1 MARLSR
7 AAEEEEGDLSLPVGF
22 RFRPT
27 DEELVNYYL
36 KNKLEGMESHAENII
51 DEIDILKFEPWD
63 LPDKSLI
70 KSDDENWF
78 FFYKYKK
85 GSRATKEGFWK
96 ITSKDRVIK
105 ARDNRTVIAK
115 KRILTF
121 YIGRVRKSTK
131 TNWVIH
137 EYYIPDDAHPNAN
150 KQRDFVLCHLKKN
163 VKKSDEN
170 TDVATTCDEGETS
183 THNAS
188 DFKNQPVHG
197 MVSLEF
203 QMQEDTR
210 PRENLDYFELTR
222 DRWLANSRRNNDH
235 NAFQS
240 DFEANDPE
248 AEEFARSLLIDPQFD
263 TDTDTEPIYVQ
274 SPERCEPQMFFEPQ
288 YVSSQSRRDTDV
300 MFRNLSSRQASSSVN
315 VAPQPQTS
323 ELQLQ
328 SGTSERTHRPQ
339 PKSINVLRDTSAVN
353 VDALTFSV
361 NCIQLATD
369 DEYYTKE
376 RTRRRKHPPVG
387 KLREI
392 KLQQRKAK
400 EPEERRTSVDLP
412 QKQISITKS
421 SIDRK
426 VAQGKN
432 AEKDVEQ
439 TQNRTTPS
447 NWKGSFITW
456 QTFPLTSPPSV
467 YICNTVL
474 GAILFYF
481 CVREVVLY
489 GKWC

>member
-1 MARLSR
+1 MIVINR
-7 AAEEEEGDLSLPVGF
+7 AAAAAEDDLSVPVGF
-22 RFRPT
+22 RFHPT
-27 DEELVNYYL
+27 DEELVTHYL
-36 KNKLEGMESHAENII
+36 KKKLKGMDSHVSNII
-51 DEIDILKFEPWD
+51 REIDILKFEPWD

-85 GSRATKEGFWK
+85 GIRATKEGFWK

-137 EYYIPDDAHPNAN
+137 EYYIPDDAHPNA

-170 TDVATTCDEGETS
+170 TDVATTCDEGEPS

-188 DFKNQPVHG
+188 DFENPPVHG
-197 MVSLEF
+197 MESLE
-203 QMQEDTR
+203 EDTER
-210 PRENLDYFELTR
+210 TR
-222 DRWLANSRRNNDH
+222 DLWLANSRSNNDH

-248 AEEFARSLLIDPQFD
+248 AEEFASSLLIDPQC
-263 TDTDTEPIYVQ
+263 DTDTEPIHMRLQ
-274 SPERCEPQMFFEPQ
+274 GGFTSSP
-288 YVSSQSRRDTDV
+288 STRDTEV
-300 MFRNLSSRQASSSVN
+300 ILHNQLSRPAASPVL

-328 SGTSERTHRPQ
+328 SGTSERTQRAQ
-339 PKSINVLRDTSAVN
+339 PRSINVLRDTSAVN
-353 VDALTFSV
+353 VDAFNFSI

-376 RTRRRKHPPVG
+376 RTRRRTYTPVG

-392 KLQQRKAK
+392 KLQQSKAK

-412 QKQISITKS
+412 QKQISVTKS
-421 SIDRK
+421 SVDRK

-432 AEKDVEQ
+432 AEKDMEQ

-447 NWKGSFITW
+447 NWNGSFITW
-456 QTFPLTSPPSV
+456 QTSPLTSPPSV
-467 YICNTVL
+467 YIFNTVL

-489 GKWC
+489 GEWR

>member
-7 AAEEEEGDLSLPVGF
+7 AAEEEEGDLLLPVGF

-36 KNKLEGMESHAENII
+36 KNKLDGMDSHAENII

-105 ARDNRTVIAK
+105 ARDNRTIIAK

-170 TDVATTCDEGETS
+170 TDVATCDEGEPS

-188 DFKNQPVHG
+188 AFENQPVHG
-197 MVSLEF
+197 MESHLKKNVKKSDENTDVATCDEGEPSTHNASAFENLKKNVKKSDENTDVATCDEIEPSTHNASAFENQPVHGMESLEVVGL
-203 QMQEDTR
+203 QGRTYTSSPPMR
-210 PRENLDYFELTR
+210 
-222 DRWLANSRRNNDH
+222 
-235 NAFQS
+235 
-240 DFEANDPE
+240 
-248 AEEFARSLLIDPQFD
+248 
-263 TDTDTEPIYVQ
+263 DTEVILHNQLSRPAA
-274 SPERCEPQMFFEPQ
+274 SP
-288 YVSSQSRRDTDV
+288 VH
-300 MFRNLSSRQASSSVN
+300 
-315 VAPQPQTS
+315 VAPKPQTS

-328 SGTSERTHRPQ
+328 SGTSEGTHRPQ
-339 PKSINVLRDTSAVN
+339 PRSINVLRDTSAVN
-353 VDALTFSV
+353 VDAFNVSI

-376 RTRRRKHPPVG
+376 RTRRRTYPPVG
-387 KLREI
+387 KLREM
-392 KLQQRKAK
+392 KLQQSKAK

-447 NWKGSFITW
+447 SWKGSFITW
-456 QTFPLTSPPSV
+456 QTFPLTSPQLV

-481 CVREVVLY
+481 CVRDVVLY

>member
-7 AAEEEEGDLSLPVGF
+7 AAEEEEGDLLLPVGF

-36 KNKLEGMESHAENII
+36 KNKLEGMHSHAENII

-121 YIGRVRKSTK
+121 YIGRVRESTK

-150 KQRDFVLCHLKKN
+150 KQRDFVLCRLKKN

-170 TDVATTCDEGETS
+170 ADVATCDEGEPS

-188 DFKNQPVHG
+188 AFENQPVHS
-197 MVSLEF
+197 MESLE
-203 QMQEDTR
+203 EDIQQ
-210 PRENLDYFELTR
+210 RENPDYFERTM
-222 DRWLANSRRNNDH
+222 DRWLASSRSNNDH
-235 NAFQS
+235 NATFADNDS
-240 DFEANDPE
+240 ESEFEE
-248 AEEFARSLLIDPQFD
+248 ALRTLIPKPVHARVVGLQGRTYTSSPPMR
-263 TDTDTEPIYVQ
+263 DTEVILHNQLSRPAA
-274 SPERCEPQMFFEPQ
+274 SP
-288 YVSSQSRRDTDV
+288 VH
-300 MFRNLSSRQASSSVN
+300 
-315 VAPQPQTS
+315 VAPKPQTS

-328 SGTSERTHRPQ
+328 SGTSEGTHRPQ
-339 PKSINVLRDTSAVN
+339 PRSINVLRDTSAVN
-353 VDALTFSV
+353 VDAFNVSI

-376 RTRRRKHPPVG
+376 RTRRRRYPPVG

-392 KLQQRKAK
+392 KLQQSKAK
-400 EPEERRTSVDLP
+400 EPEERR
-412 QKQISITKS
+412 TKS

>member
-36 KNKLEGMESHAENII
+36 KNKLEGSHAENII

-85 GSRATKEGFWK
+85 GIRATKEGFWK

-137 EYYIPDDAHPNAN
+137 EYYIPDDAHPNA

-170 TDVATTCDEGETS
+170 TDVATTCDEGEPS

-188 DFKNQPVHG
+188 DFENPPVHG
-197 MVSLEF
+197 MESLE
-203 QMQEDTR
+203 EDTER
-210 PRENLDYFELTR
+210 TR
-222 DRWLANSRRNNDH
+222 DLWLANSRSNNDH

-248 AEEFARSLLIDPQFD
+248 AEEFASSLLIDPQC
-263 TDTDTEPIYVQ
+263 DTDTEPIHMRLQ
-274 SPERCEPQMFFEPQ
+274 GGFTSSP
-288 YVSSQSRRDTDV
+288 STRDTEV
-300 MFRNLSSRQASSSVN
+300 ILHNQLSRPAASPVL

-328 SGTSERTHRPQ
+328 SGTSERTQRAQ
-339 PKSINVLRDTSAVN
+339 PRSINVLRDTSAVN
-353 VDALTFSV
+353 VDAFNFSI

-376 RTRRRKHPPVG
+376 RTRRRTYTPVG

-392 KLQQRKAK
+392 KLQQSKAK

-412 QKQISITKS
+412 QKQISVTKS
-421 SIDRK
+421 SVDRK

-432 AEKDVEQ
+432 AEKDMEQ

-447 NWKGSFITW
+447 NWNGSFITW
-456 QTFPLTSPPSV
+456 QTSPLTSPPSV
-467 YICNTVL
+467 YIFNTVL

-489 GKWC
+489 GEWR

>member
-7 AAEEEEGDLSLPVGF
+7 AAEED
-22 RFRPT
+22 
-27 DEELVNYYL
+27 
-36 KNKLEGMESHAENII
+36 KNKLEGSHAENII

-85 GSRATKEGFWK
+85 GIRATKEGFWK

-137 EYYIPDDAHPNAN
+137 EYYIPDDAHPNA

-170 TDVATTCDEGETS
+170 TDVATTCDEGEPS
-183 THNAS
+183 THIAS
-188 DFKNQPVHG
+188 GFENQPVHG
-197 MVSLEF
+197 MESLEF
-203 QMQEDTR
+203 QMQEDSR
-210 PRENLDYFELTR
+210 PRENMDYFERTR
-222 DRWLANSRRNNDH
+222 DRWLANSRSNNDH

-248 AEEFARSLLIDPQFD
+248 AEEFVRSVLNIDPQCD
-263 TDTDTEPIYVQ
+263 TDTDTEPIHVRLQ
-274 SPERCEPQMFFEPQ
+274 GGFTSSP
-288 YVSSQSRRDTDV
+288 STRDTEV
-300 MFRNLSSRQASSSVN
+300 ILHNQLSRPAASPVL

-328 SGTSERTHRPQ
+328 SSTSERTQRPQ
-339 PKSINVLRDTSAVN
+339 LRSINVLRDTSAVN
-353 VDALTFSV
+353 VDAFNFSI
-361 NCIQLATD
+361 NCIQLVTD

-376 RTRRRKHPPVG
+376 RTRRRTYTPVG

-392 KLQQRKAK
+392 KLQQSKAK

-421 SIDRK
+421 SVDRK

-432 AEKDVEQ
+432 AEKEMEQ

-447 NWKGSFITW
+447 NSNGSFITW
-456 QTFPLTSPPSV
+456 QTSPLTSPPSV
-467 YICNTVL
+467 YIFNTVL

-489 GKWC
+489 GEWC